1 MHVVLDFDG
10 TITVDDTI
18 EQLASYAVAFQEAQ
32 DAKICSERKGS
43 GQEGE
48 WEARWTGIVEQY
60 LADHRAHKAGYTPSE
75 AARTTLE
82 HELQFLNSLNCVER
96 KSIYRLRDARLFA
109 GMTPEDLYQG
119 GCQAVQRGQDCENQ
133 DRKNVVRLRLGFA
146 TFLEQVSRQRK
157 WPVSVVSVNWSDAW
171 IRGVLQADDSESK
184 GTAIRVFANKV
195 TASGAII
202 PNFPRRTAPA
212 NHDLED
218 DDIAPFSTCSDKA
231 EALDEAVAAS
241 ARSQPEQPA
250 AVVYMGDS
258 MTDVECLMQAG
269 LNKDGGGG
277 GIVMA
282 DGDGPVTSK
291 LIQTLV
297 RLGYAVPH
305 VSEAQQFQ
313 RPRRA
318 DEGDIPR
325 LAWARDFEEILASKI
340 LDEPTE
346 ATNA

>member
-32 DAKICSERKGS
+32 DAKCSLDKRS
-43 GQEGE
+43 NGQKGE

-60 LADHRAHKAGYTPSE
+60 IADHRAHKAGYTPPE
-75 AARTTLE
+75 TARTTLG

-119 GCQAVQRGQDCENQ
+119 GYQAVERGQDCANQ
-133 DRKNVVRLRLGFA
+133 DRKNAVRLRPGFT
-146 TFLEQVSRQRK
+146 TFLEQMSKQRK
-157 WPVSVVSVNWSDAW
+157 WPVSIVSVNWSDAW
-171 IRGVLQADDSESK
+171 IRGVLQADDNHSE

-202 PNFPRRTAPA
+202 PNFPRRSVPA
-212 NHDLED
+212 GHDHEKD
-218 DDIAPFSTCSDKA
+218 DNTPFSTCTDKA

-250 AVVYMGDS
+250 AVIYMGDS
-258 MTDVECLMQAG
+258 MTDVECLMKAG

-277 GIVMA
+277 GIAMA

-291 LIQTLV
+291 LIQTLI

-318 DEGDIPR
+318 DEGDVPR
-325 LAWARDFEEILASKI
+325 LAWARDFEEIMASKI

-346 ATNA
+346 LANA